1 MNINVFGSVFS
12 HLILTLLSDD
22 VVFGSIKESF
32 TSFLI
37 CEVSNSDGALPVVDW
52 LLDLSRRRRRLLYTT
67 FQALVV
73 KDLLKSFV
81 VSFDVFFYL
90 KFMEFVPLLLLLG
103 ELIGDVARR
112 TLLHTSRFR
121 DRIGGT

>member
-37 CEVSNSDGALPVVDW
+37 CEVSDSDGALPVVDW